1 MSSLSVGVGKHR
13 MVSSVVLHT
22 YLEISVYYWEA
33 FLANIQANFQLIM

>member
-13 MVSSVVLHT
+13 MVSSVLHT